1 MTLPGENKSKF
12 SFTSLISKA
21 YNNTFG
27 AAVSYA
33 FIPYNSFSNTISDIY
48 NFNYKNFF
56 LSKFY
61 GSSEISKN
69 IAHNAAINILK
80 IIPPLNG
87 YFSDMSKARNI
98 NKLSNNLG
106 CAINLNSQNDNDEIE
121 QAKNLQESKMRF
133 ERIIVSEEKEPFS
146 FEEIIKSRENGNNL
160 LDEAAFNNNVSQMK
174 IFLPIVI
181 QERGWQY
188 IFELRNNKGV
198 NFLNIAYNNGN
209 AAVLNE
215 VMKICHSYDQ
225 QYSKFTNVASEITV
239 ASEKI
244 LQFVQQPKANALE
257 IRFQEFV
264 SSYSPISHCGGAEAY
279 LIYHQVTQPI
289 RGEYQFFSN
298 NQLLLGN
305 PSDEQ
310 DSGSGTNF

>member
-21 YNNTFG
+21 YHNTFG

-33 FIPYNSFSNTISDIY
+33 PIPYNSFSNTISDIY

-61 GSSEISKN
+61 GSSEISKK

-106 CAINLNSQNDNDEIE
+106 CAINLNSKNDNYEIE
-121 QAKNLQESKMRF
+121 QAQNPQESNMRF

-188 IFELRNNKGV
+188 IFELRNNKGI
-198 NFLNIAYNNGN
+198 NFLNIAFDNGN

-215 VMKICHSYDQ
+215 VIKICHVHNKE
-225 QYSKFTNVASEITV
+225 YSKPSDFVAEVTM
-239 ASEKI
+239 ASYTI
-244 LQFVQQPKANALE
+244 LQFVQQPKAKILE
-257 IRFQEFV
+257 SRFEEFGSLV
-264 SSYSPISHCGGAEAY
+264 PPISNDDGVEAY
-279 LIYHQVTQPI
+279 IMYHHVTQPI

-298 NQLLLGN
+298 EPPLLGN
-305 PSDEQ
+305 SSEHYTKD
-310 DSGSGTNF
+310 